1 MESVNRRTGLLICI
15 VLAIL
20 SVVIF
25 AGIFFAIVEK
35 RGSSGKRTVAAES
48 STVNPAG
55 DSVTKPVEVDR
66 PNGKEAEITMDPNE
80 VSLNPGDLL
89 PMKRSENPHVE
100 GSVEISYGVK
110 EESA

>member
-35 RGSSGKRTVAAES
+35 RESSGKRTRTDCIPKHIEG
-48 STVNPAG
+48 TTQTDTQRG
-55 DSVTKPVEVDR
+55 EVTGR
-66 PNGKEAEITMDPNE
+66 P
-80 VSLNPGDLL
+80 
-89 PMKRSENPHVE
+89 
-100 GSVEISYGVK
+100 
-110 EESA
+110 